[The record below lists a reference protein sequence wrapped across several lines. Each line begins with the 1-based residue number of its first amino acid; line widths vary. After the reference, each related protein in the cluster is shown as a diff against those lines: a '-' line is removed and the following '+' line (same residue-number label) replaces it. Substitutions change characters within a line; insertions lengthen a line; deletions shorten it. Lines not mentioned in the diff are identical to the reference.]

1 MPFEDL
7 LFATFTYPDPTPER
21 ALRSGVAL
29 AARLGGTLTL
39 LATRVDIPSCTTG
52 WPTSSI
58 DLDRMAADEEARSA
72 ATADRAATCVS
83 IAAEEAGVE
92 AASLVRTAKLYE
104 EGSCISAAA
113 GRETSASSPSA
124 RRSPTLAVW
133 PRLSCS
139 SPGGR

>member
-1 MPFEDL
+1 
-7 LFATFTYPDPTPER
+7 
-21 ALRSGVAL
+21 
-29 AARLGGTLTL
+29 LGGTLTL
-39 LATRVDIPSCTTG
+39 LATRVDIPELHNRLANVL
-52 WPTSSI
+52 I
-58 DLDRMAADEEARSA
+58 DLDRMASDEEARSA
-72 ATADRAATCVS
+72 ATAHRAAICVS

-92 AASLVRTAKLYE
+92 AACLARTAKLYE

-113 GRETSASSPSA
+113 RTRDLCASSPSA